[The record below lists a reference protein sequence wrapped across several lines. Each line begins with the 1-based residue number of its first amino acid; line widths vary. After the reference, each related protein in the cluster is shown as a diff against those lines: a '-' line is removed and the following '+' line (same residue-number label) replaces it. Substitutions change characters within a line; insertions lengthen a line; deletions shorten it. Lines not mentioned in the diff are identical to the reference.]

1 MGVRKPGKQE
11 QPQNSVAKDGHQN
24 GDQTH
29 ELKPVPRGHFLTASA
44 HGLFGQEIQSTAI
57 AVHSRSPV
65 GRGFELTRCQ
75 FMAGAPLKTTG
86 PTASFGAVVFSCTKA
101 HSKQCAANMSKD
113 LEADSRSEERRVG
126 KECRDR

>member
-1 MGVRKPGKQE
+1 MGVREPGKQE

-29 ELKPVPRGHFLTASA
+29 ELKPVPRGHFLAASA

-65 GRGFELTRCQ
+65 GRGFELTRRQ
-75 FMAGAPLKTTG
+75 FMPGAPRKTTG
-86 PTASFGAVVFSCTKA
+86 PRASFGAVVLCCTKVGFEEVDFVGA
-101 HSKQCAANMSKD
+101 WREPGWS
-113 LEADSRSEERRVG
+113 LGADSPTSG
-126 KECRDR
+126 C